1 MIKTAL
7 ITGASGGL
15 GLEFARLFAARKC
28 NLVLIA
34 RNREKLETIKQEL
47 EQKYLIH
54 VQIIVQD
61 LTENNAAET
70 VYHKLSVL
78 GISVDYLINNAGF
91 GDNRAFL
98 DTDWNRQEQ
107 MVRLNILSL
116 MRLCH
121 LFGNDMKK
129 QHEGRIL
136 NVASI
141 ASYSAGPY
149 MSVYFATKA
158 FVLSFSEA
166 LSEELRPFGV
176 TVTALCPGLVAT
188 GFESASRMENCRMLK
203 LMKAAPAEKV
213 AKDGFCAMMKGRVS
227 VVSGSMAKPFVFLSR
242 IAPRSVSR
250 KFTKYMTKP
259 NP

>member
-28 NLVLIA
+28 NLVLVA
-34 RNREKLETIKQEL
+34 RSREKLEKIKQEL
-47 EQKYLIH
+47 EQEYLIH
-54 VQIIVQD
+54 VLTIVQD
-61 LTENNAAET
+61 LTENDAAET

-91 GDNRAFL
+91 GDNHAFH
-98 DTDWNRQEQ
+98 DSEWNRQEQ
-107 MVRLNILSL
+107 MIRLNILSL
-116 MRLCH
+116 MQLCY
-121 LFGNDMKK
+121 LFGGDMKK
-129 QHEGRIL
+129 RRKGRIL

-141 ASYSAGPY
+141 TAYSAGPY
-149 MSVYFATKA
+149 MSVYFASKA

-176 TVTALCPGLVAT
+176 TVTALCPGLIAT
-188 GFESASRMENCRMLK
+188 GFESASQMENCRMLK
-203 LMKAAPAEKV
+203 LLKAVPADKI
-213 AKDGFCAMMKGRVS
+213 AKDGFRAMMKGRVS
-227 VVSGSMAKPFVFLSR
+227 AVSGSMAKPFVFLSHVV
-242 IAPRSVSR
+242 PRSVSR

-259 NP
+259 DP